1 MLKQKLKLDDWQ
13 EINNALHITLYFYSK
28 MGEKLIAIPSSSG
41 GILFT
46 YGVPVALG
54 LTGLTAAGLG
64 LKSLLNSNNPVR
76 MSTEM
81 PSDEKLKS
89 MDELF
94 SKENKSL
101 LKQAWDWTTI
111 TGNLIGCTLRDWFSE
126 QSPECAAFRQRAK
139 NDGGIYSQL
148 TSLTS
153 WTKGLLIGGVSLAV
167 VIPLIKLAFDRYAR
181 TGTMNVVQPKI
192 KPEIKPEFNP
202 EIKPE
207 FKNEVKPE
215 VKPEFK
221 NEVNPNF
228 KLDYDPDYDPDYN
241 PNLLQNYVPTINVN
255 TTKQQPQMLVQPR
268 GTVFVEYEPGYK
280 SVPKIKNKTQYDW
293 LFE

>member
-13 EINNALHITLYFYSK
+13 EINNVLHITLYFYSK

-64 LKSLLNSNNPVR
+64 LKSLLNSNNPDR

-89 MDELF
+89 VDELF

-181 TGTMNVVQPKI
+181 TGNMNVIQPEI
-192 KPEIKPEFNP
+192 KPEIKPNFNNKVEP
-202 EIKPE
+202 KFE
-207 FKNEVKPE
+207 
-215 VKPEFK
+215 
-221 NEVNPNF
+221 
-228 KLDYDPDYDPDYN
+228 LDYEPNYDPDYN

-255 TTKQQPQMLVQPR
+255 TTKQQPQIIIQPR